1 MVNCRASKRKR
12 KGGDDKT
19 AAAGK
24 DGKKSQAAGQAK
36 DSKSSEKVRAK
47 GGVGQG
53 LPRAQRR

>member
-19 AAAGK
+19 TASK

-36 DSKSSEKVRAK
+36 DSKSSEKVSTESLFHEIM
-47 GGVGQG
+47 GNFG
-53 LPRAQRR
+53 P